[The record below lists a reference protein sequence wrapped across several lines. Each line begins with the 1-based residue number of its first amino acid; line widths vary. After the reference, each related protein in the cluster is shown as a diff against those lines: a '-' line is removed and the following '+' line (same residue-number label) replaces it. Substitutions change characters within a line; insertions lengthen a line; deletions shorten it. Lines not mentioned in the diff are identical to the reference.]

1 MVRKILN
8 EAAKKLTN
16 SPTPLLDARVL
27 LSKAINCENALLVF
41 RDLTK
46 SEITTFNE
54 YIEKR
59 MQGIPVSYITGEKEF
74 MGLNFTL
81 NNSTLIPRPDTECL
95 VEKVI
100 ELNSFS
106 APQILDLCTGS
117 GCIGISLAHMINN
130 SSVELTDISPEAL
143 DAANK
148 NISLHNLNSRVKA
161 YKLDVV
167 SDDIEKKYDI
177 ITANPPYI
185 PTEVVKEL
193 DVSRFEPVRALDGGS
208 DGLDFYRII
217 IEKAYNALN
226 ENGILALEIG
236 YDQGKSVPKLMD
248 KFKSVC
254 VFKDYGNNDRVV
266 IGKKKT

>member
-27 LSKAINCENALLVF
+27 LSKAINCENSLLVF

-117 GCIGISLAHMINN
+117 GAIAIA
-130 SSVELTDISPEAL
+130 VA
-143 DAANK
+143 
-148 NISLHNLNSRVKA
+148 
-161 YKLDVV
+161 
-167 SDDIEKKYDI
+167 
-177 ITANPPYI
+177 
-185 PTEVVKEL
+185 KEL
-193 DVSRFEPVRALDGGS
+193 DIDIEHFQSNYEGDIVTKIQKAYRVYDG
-208 DGLDFYRII
+208 II
-217 IEKAYNALN
+217 INPAAYTHTSVAILDALKAVSIPTVEVHISDVCKREDFRQISYVREYCVKTIAGQGTDGYLQAIDYLMEKSG
-226 ENGILALEIG
+226 ESI
-236 YDQGKSVPKLMD
+236 
-248 KFKSVC
+248 
-254 VFKDYGNNDRVV
+254 
-266 IGKKKT
+266 